1 MSEICFWYGFDRVML
16 FVVQSR
22 LFFDSCL
29 FMIVHVWFEGTYL
42 EGRSRLVKHERDS
55 FGVTFQNRT
64 ENRTFSIKLSSI
76 RMFGRSM
83 TKNKLY
89 FYILDVSGR
98 ISSSYPYRTV
108 LSVYGR
114 AAAAIYQR
122 TICSGQYWYKYT
134 EMVLVLL
141 LLNQN
146 DNSVFSLWTLNIQL
160 YFDKA
165 VKRYDRGWPRWG
177 TAGWVRPHTS

>member
-1 MSEICFWYGFDRVML
+1 MFLIWFRSSHAFCGSIKIVFR
-16 FVVQSR
+16 FVFVH
-22 LFFDSCL
+22 DCSCL
-29 FMIVHVWFEGTYL
+29 IWGNVSR
-42 EGRSRLVKHERDS
+42 RSRLVKHERDS

-64 ENRTFSIKLSSI
+64 DNRTFSIKLSSI

-122 TICSGQYWYKYT
+122 TISSGQYWYKYT